1 MRDQLEASG
10 GRGATPVVRAMKLT
24 DFLLIDAIRIPLEAS
39 TKEEAIAELVRLL
52 EQSLEIDS
60 HGEVLSRVIARESIM
75 STSIGHGV
83 AVPHGKPRSIR
94 NLAAA
99 CGVIPGGLDYDSLDG
114 EPVRLLLL
122 LVSPEAERGPH
133 VRALAAISK
142 LVQND
147 AIRTALCEAP
157 DPAAFQRR
165 LQAAERQLE
174 LE

>member
-1 MRDQLEASG
+1 MRDELETSG
-10 GRGATPVVRAMKLT
+10 ARGATPVVRAMKLT
-24 DFLLIDAIRIPLEAS
+24 DFLQTDAIRIPLEAS
-39 TKEEAIAELVRLL
+39 TTEAAIAELVGLL

-94 NLAAA
+94 SLAAA
-99 CGVIPGGLDYDSLDG
+99 CGVIPGGIDYDSLDG

-122 LVSPEAERGPH
+122 VVSPEAERGPH

-142 LVQND
+142 LMLND
-147 AIRTALCEAP
+147 AIRNALCEAS
-157 DPAAFQRR
+157 DPAAFHER
-165 LQAAERQLE
+165 LLAAERQLE